1 MGGVLGAGAGVIR
14 SDEREKKN
22 IERVG
27 TVFAYN
33 EDAERKKLPIYEY
46 EYKNARDG
54 AGRRTGPMA
63 QDVEKIDRGAV
74 HDINGVKHIEPARV
88 MGNILRAA

>member
-1 MGGVLGAGAGVIR
+1 M
-14 SDEREKKN
+14 
-22 IERVG
+22 
-27 TVFAYN
+27 FAYN
-33 EDAERKKLPIYEY
+33 EDAEREKLPIYEY
-46 EYKNARDG
+46 EYKNRADG

-74 HDINGVKHIEPARV
+74 RKIDGVRHIDAPRV